1 MHLWAAVNL
10 CINVVVLFLITIRL
24 LQMERSRWMKNR
36 KTADFISGVTE
47 FMNLVESTKRRIGD
61 ADYILCPC
69 TDCANTESHEV
80 ADVQMHLV
88 SRGFMD
94 GYTRWTRHGEEEVMD
109 EDTQG
114 SEMPNP
120 DQCHM
125 DVESN
130 MGQRRQATN
139 GTPESRNAHFK
150 TKTSTQMTTILIC
163 QILLL

>member
-1 MHLWAAVNL
+1 MKIKPCDLCTHLWAAVNP
-10 CINVVVLFLITIRL
+10 CINVVVLFLITIRVV
-24 LQMERSRWMKNR
+24 QMERSRWMKNW

-47 FMNLVESTKRRIGD
+47 FMNLAESTKRRIGD

-109 EDTQG
+109 EDT
-114 SEMPNP
+114 
-120 DQCHM
+120 
-125 DVESN
+125 
-130 MGQRRQATN
+130 
-139 GTPESRNAHFK
+139 
-150 TKTSTQMTTILIC
+150 
-163 QILLL
+163 

>member
-1 MHLWAAVNL
+1 MV
-10 CINVVVLFLITIRL
+10 
-24 LQMERSRWMKNR
+24 QMERSRWMKNR

-47 FMNLVESTKRRIGD
+47 FMNLAESTKRRIGD

-130 MGQRRQATN
+130 IGAEASSYQWNTGKPKCPLENQDVNTEDDDLDMPDFA
-139 GTPESRNAHFK
+139 AMIADFK
-150 TKTSTQMTTILIC
+150 GPKRI
-163 QILLL
+163 

>member
-1 MHLWAAVNL
+1 
-10 CINVVVLFLITIRL
+10 
-24 LQMERSRWMKNR
+24 MKNQ
-36 KTADFISGVTE
+36 KTTDFISVLTE
-47 FMNLVESTKRRIGD
+47 FMNLAESIKRRIGD
-61 ADYILCPC
+61 ADYILRPC

-109 EDTQG
+109 
-114 SEMPNP
+114 
-120 DQCHM
+120 
-125 DVESN
+125 
-130 MGQRRQATN
+130 QATN
-139 GTPESRNAHFK
+139 GTPESRNAHWK

>member
-1 MHLWAAVNL
+1 
-10 CINVVVLFLITIRL
+10 
-24 LQMERSRWMKNR
+24 MKNR

-47 FMNLVESTKRRIGD
+47 FMNLAESTKRRIGD

-94 GYTRWTRHGEEEVMD
+94 EYTCWTRHGEEEVMD

-120 DQCHM
+120 ISVTWM
-125 DVESN
+125 LNLTS
-130 MGQRRQATN
+130 GQRRQATN
-139 GTPESRNAHFK
+139 GTPESRNAQCK
-150 TKTSTQMTTILIC
+150 TKTSMEMMTILIC
-163 QILLL
+163 QILLV